1 MRRFGL
7 PVTTFTFAILIASA
21 LSWNDAVHNPSFI
34 DNAKA
39 YVAASDN
46 GTSNPSEG
54 TVFPQ
59 ENGSTLTLP
68 PVGATVVDGA
78 TVTADLSDTPWVPGS
93 EDVFVYVLLA
103 VSLYFVVSGIRKTIR
118 TARTRSD
125 N

>member
-21 LSWNDAVHNPSFI
+21 LSWNDAAHDPSFS

-39 YVAASDN
+39 FVAASDN
-46 GTSNPSEG
+46 GTLNPSEG
-54 TVFPQ
+54 IVLPQ

-78 TVTADLSDTPWVPGS
+78 TVTADLSDTPWVPDS